1 MMAPILCVD
10 DDKDILEALSEM
22 LEAAGYPVLLALTGY
37 DALALAISKKPS
49 LILLDLV
56 LPDIPGE
63 EVCHR
68 LKSHAPT
75 AGIPV
80 IMLTVKSEE
89 SDKVIGFETGADD
102 YVTKPFSP
110 KEVMARIHAVTKR
123 ASQNRTGNDVLKFEG
138 LEVDM
143 LGRNV
148 YVDGEKA
155 ELTPKEYELLFYL
168 VRNKGIALTREKL
181 LYDVWGFDF
190 YGDDRTV
197 DTHIKMLRGNL
208 KQYRKF
214 IVTLRGH
221 GYKFEE

>member
-22 LEAAGYPVLLALTGY
+22 LEAAGYPVLLAPTGY

-102 YVTKPFSP
+102 YVTKPFSDQILL
-110 KEVMARIHAVTKR
+110 ARIR
-123 ASQNRTGNDVLKFEG
+123 ALLRRI
-138 LEVDM
+138 DM
-143 LGRNV
+143 
-148 YVDGEKA
+148 
-155 ELTPKEYELLFYL
+155 
-168 VRNKGIALTREKL
+168 TRQTES
-181 LYDVWGFDF
+181 
-190 YGDDRTV
+190 
-197 DTHIKMLRGNL
+197 
-208 KQYRKF
+208 
-214 IVTLRGH
+214 
-221 GYKFEE
+221 E